1 MGEGVS
7 LVNPAYETARE
18 LRRLLEEKSLLND
31 EEARLGDNRYR
42 FYVSDAA
49 DKFKRFANS
58 IIKYGILSAEIINIE
73 EY

>member
-1 MGEGVS
+1 M
-7 LVNPAYETARE
+7 
-18 LRRLLEEKSLLND
+18 LND
-31 EEARLGDNRYR
+31 EVARLGDNRYR